1 MTASTVPVG
10 VVARWTTR
18 PRPAPGASCEECGVA
33 LDAARCSGCG
43 QLAGRPVGM
52 LATLVDSPAGAR
64 IIVAQRVAGGWAP
77 ISTVP
82 ATEDNVRALSR
93 PTATG
98 PAPSSVGALL

>member
-1 MTASTVPVG
+1 
-10 VVARWTTR
+10 
-18 PRPAPGASCEECGVA
+18 
-33 LDAARCSGCG
+33 
-43 QLAGRPVGM
+43 M

-82 ATEDNVRALSR
+82 ATEDNLRALSR

-98 PAPSSVGALL
+98 PAPSAVGGLL